1 MTGLMALIAIT
12 TYSCKKEGNLQ
23 VQNGSCPGLSVSE
36 IPSNEKALG
45 LDFKNVLGFATI
57 ADYKTAITN
66 PTDAQ
71 QTALYNSIA
80 SFTTFT
86 SYTTLY
92 PNSLLFK
99 NEDLTDLLNPDGVI
113 LIGDNYFKVD
123 PTVDKVF
130 VLPKADIAY
139 YYDLISPNPVS
150 GKVVMFSTYE
160 DVIELIEAGALL
172 HTQVATVSVPEVM
185 TATGQKGLR
194 SFFVKLVSPV
204 VNVIKQA
211 YVTVV
216 ETVSGVSKNV
226 TNTISQVIGTDCSE
240 TGIGSQFVSKP
251 FDVQSTASAQ
261 YTKWGIYFHLFAT
274 VSPVSSSSNQYNFAF
289 VGGIGSTVA
298 PVRRDSGYV
307 AYHVKCNQ
315 TIGTEVFTKGH
326 YKWNSFSNVFVYH
339 SYKGTH
345 PLNKVYFKFSILDNN
360 KVNSWVPKC
369 PLVGFRTN
377 M

>member
-1 MTGLMALIAIT
+1 MALIAIT
-12 TYSCKKEGNLQ
+12 TYSCKKEGNPQ
-23 VQNGSCPGLSVSE
+23 VQSASCPGLSVEE
-36 IPSNEKALG
+36 IPSTQKALG

-86 SYTTLY
+86 SYSKFY
-92 PNSLLFK
+92 PNSILFK

-113 LIGDNYFKVD
+113 LIGNNYFKVD

-130 VLPKADIAY
+130 VLPKADVAY
-139 YYDLISPNPVS
+139 YYDLIAPNPSS

-160 DVIELIEAGALL
+160 NVLELIEAGALL
-172 HTQVATVSVPEVM
+172 NTQVATVDVPEVM
-185 TATGQKGLR
+185 TATTQKGLR
-194 SFFVKLVSPV
+194 RFFVKVIIPV

-211 YVTVV
+211 VVTVQENINGAV
-216 ETVSGVSKNV
+216 KNV
-226 TNTISQVIGTDCSE
+226 TNTISQVISTDCNE
-240 TGIGSQFVSKP
+240 TGCGASAVHAS
-251 FDVQSTASAQ
+251 VGTAQSTDA
-261 YTKWGIYFHLFAT
+261 YYRKWGIYFHLFAV
-274 VSPVSSSSNQYNFAF
+274 VSPVGTLPNPYNFGF

-298 PVRRDSGYV
+298 PVKRDSGYI

-315 TIGTEVFTKGH
+315 TIGTELITNGH
-326 YKWNSFSNVFVYH
+326 YQWNSLSNVFVYH
-339 SYKGTH
+339 SYKGSH
-345 PLNKVYFKFSILDNN
+345 PLNKVYFKYSILV
-360 KVNSWVPKC
+360 KSVTNSWIPIS
-369 PLVGFRTN
+369 PLVGFRAN